1 MVGESLHVVYNSL
14 VLARVTTLGL
24 VAVGAEAVRLVDGQ
38 MRR

>member
-1 MVGESLHVVYNSL
+1 MVGASLHVVYNAL

-24 VAVGAEAVRLVDGQ
+24 VALGAEAVRLLDVQ